1 MDRMI
6 IKVSPDEFNARQ
18 ILLPHALPFTKE
30 EAVVFVVTSTNE
42 FGGLTYEDAY
52 LITKLKV
59 TDSTTPGGP
68 AQTLEMQEYGKVTLD
83 EAWKIPLLPKVYIV
97 EPVPERD
104 QRIYSQTEF
113 V

>member
-1 MDRMI
+1 MDLMI

-52 LITKLKV
+52 IITKLKV
-59 TDSTTPGGP
+59 TDGTTPGGP
-68 AQTLEMQEYGKVTLD
+68 AQVLEAQEYGKITLD
-83 EAWKIPLLPKVYIV
+83 EAWKIPLLHKVFIV
-97 EPVPERD
+97 APVHEHD
-104 QRIYSQTEF
+104 QSIYSKTEF
-113 V
+113 I